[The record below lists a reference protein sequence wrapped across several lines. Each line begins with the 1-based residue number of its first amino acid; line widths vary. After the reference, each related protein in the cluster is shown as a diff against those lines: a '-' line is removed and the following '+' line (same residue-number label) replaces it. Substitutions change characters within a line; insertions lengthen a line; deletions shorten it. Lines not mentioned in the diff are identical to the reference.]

1 MSSASIYV
9 HPQNSECNAVV
20 GTGPS
25 PTLDLKV
32 DGLTITIFGAEAHR
46 EALEK
51 IAALFN
57 GAFRG
62 SQPFD
67 DDADYLEPV
76 SAVPG
81 WVQCV
86 ANHPI

>member
-1 MSSASIYV
+1 MSSAAIYV
-9 HPQNSECNAVV
+9 HPNNSNSKAEV
-20 GTGPS
+20 GAGPS
-25 PTLDLKV
+25 PTLDLKI
-32 DGLTITIFGAEAHR
+32 DGLTITIFGTEAHR

-57 GAFRG
+57 GAF
-62 SQPFD
+62 SEPQPFD

-81 WVQCV
+81 WVTCIDDLP
-86 ANHPI
+86 N